1 MLEQFVNEYD
11 VQVRRLSDEQ
21 LVKIGEVAGEVISEI
36 VETDAMSKKVFESM
50 NKFRAQQ
57 KAYSSTTEFDFL
69 YARNLDYKWPA

>member
-57 KAYSSTTEFDFL
+57 MAYS
-69 YARNLDYKWPA
+69 